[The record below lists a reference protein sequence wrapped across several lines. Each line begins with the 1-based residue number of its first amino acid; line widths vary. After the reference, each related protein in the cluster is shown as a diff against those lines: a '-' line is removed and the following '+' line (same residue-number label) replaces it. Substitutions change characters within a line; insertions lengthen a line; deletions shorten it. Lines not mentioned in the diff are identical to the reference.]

1 MQNDS
6 LQTSMTPM
14 DSLLIQAQA
23 DSQNVDST
31 ESEAQLEAPIYY
43 WTDNGMVS
51 RQGNKLYLT
60 GNAKIVYQDLTLEAE
75 KIMIDQDKNYL
86 FAEGVKDSVDSLGN
100 TVYRGNPVFTEKGRE
115 PIRGKTIHY
124 DFKTK
129 RGKINYGITEM
140 PPGYY
145 KGERID
151 NIGSKTLLVEEGYFT
166 SCEYIDHPHFYFK
179 SSKMRVIVQDQIIA
193 RPVYFYIADIPV
205 FVLPF
210 GVFPSK
216 GGRQSGL
223 MIPTYGESTYG
234 GRFLKNMGYY
244 WAPNDYFDIALTTDF
259 YDKLGFTYNADAN
272 YTVRYKLNGSVSGF
286 YFPKDPNT
294 GTNNE
299 RWAVRFYHK
308 QNVDPTLSINASGQF
323 QSDKSLAQDLASDIR
338 ERTNQLLTSNL
349 TVNKTFKG
357 TRNSMS
363 LNIGLTENLNTG
375 RRDYTLPN
383 IRFTR
388 SQATLVETFTGQ
400 AVGSDKTWY
409 ENIYFS
415 YNGNLLH
422 RGSEVPQND
431 SLNTVVHDKSEG
443 IEHRI
448 SLNSPNK
455 IFKYFNVTPS
465 INYQEI
471 WVSEIT
477 SPAGFD
483 TTANGDFNL
492 ITEQKKQY
500 VARRTFNASLG
511 LRTTLFGM
519 FEPNIGTLKFIRH
532 KIDPVISYTVTPD
545 FSSEGFGY
553 YTYVTDDSG
562 DVHKVDK
569 FRKNPFGQT
578 GSRRSEF
585 LSFSLANLFQGK
597 IIDGDEEKK
606 IDLFTLNFSSGYDFA
621 ADEFNL
627 RDLRTNFRS
636 TPVQGINLNL
646 TATQSFYLRSESGE
660 GFINKTVFSDGK
672 LPILKTM
679 TVSTAFAL
687 DNKMFISTEEKTKAN
702 KEKDDESVIDE
713 NEGILENDNLQIEK
727 LSDQN
732 AAKNLDIPWRINFT
746 LNYNLN
752 RTNLD
757 HITKRLDMGTTASLS
772 ITKNWRI
779 NWTARFD
786 LVKQD
791 ITYQSFSIYRDLHCW
806 EMSFNW
812 QPKIGY
818 YSFQINV
825 KESILQDLKLTK
837 HPSGRAYY

>member
-1 MQNDS
+1 MSSKIPHIIPLIILFVLKYANLGIAGMQNDS
-6 LQTSMTPM
+6 LQTSLAPI
-14 DSLLIQAQA
+14 DSLLIQVQA

-31 ESEAQLEAPIYY
+31 ESEAQLEAPIHY

-357 TRNSMS
+357 TRNNMS

-415 YNGNLLH
+415 YN
-422 RGSEVPQND
+422 D
-431 SLNTVVHDKSEG
+431 
-443 IEHRI
+443 
-448 SLNSPNK
+448 
-455 IFKYFNVTPS
+455 
-465 INYQEI
+465 
-471 WVSEIT
+471 
-477 SPAGFD
+477 
-483 TTANGDFNL
+483 
-492 ITEQKKQY
+492 
-500 VARRTFNASLG
+500 
-511 LRTTLFGM
+511 
-519 FEPNIGTLKFIRH
+519 
-532 KIDPVISYTVTPD
+532 
-545 FSSEGFGY
+545 
-553 YTYVTDDSG
+553 
-562 DVHKVDK
+562 
-569 FRKNPFGQT
+569 
-578 GSRRSEF
+578 
-585 LSFSLANLFQGK
+585 
-597 IIDGDEEKK
+597 
-606 IDLFTLNFSSGYDFA
+606 
-621 ADEFNL
+621 
-627 RDLRTNFRS
+627 
-636 TPVQGINLNL
+636 
-646 TATQSFYLRSESGE
+646 
-660 GFINKTVFSDGK
+660 
-672 LPILKTM
+672 
-679 TVSTAFAL
+679 
-687 DNKMFISTEEKTKAN
+687 
-702 KEKDDESVIDE
+702 
-713 NEGILENDNLQIEK
+713 
-727 LSDQN
+727 
-732 AAKNLDIPWRINFT
+732 
-746 LNYNLN
+746 
-752 RTNLD
+752 
-757 HITKRLDMGTTASLS
+757 
-772 ITKNWRI
+772 
-779 NWTARFD
+779 
-786 LVKQD
+786 
-791 ITYQSFSIYRDLHCW
+791 
-806 EMSFNW
+806 
-812 QPKIGY
+812 
-818 YSFQINV
+818 
-825 KESILQDLKLTK
+825 
-837 HPSGRAYY
+837 